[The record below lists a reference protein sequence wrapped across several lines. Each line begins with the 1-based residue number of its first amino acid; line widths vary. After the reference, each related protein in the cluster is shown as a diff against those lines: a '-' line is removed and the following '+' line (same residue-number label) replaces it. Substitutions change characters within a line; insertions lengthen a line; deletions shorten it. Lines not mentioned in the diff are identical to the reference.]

1 MPKKKKML
9 TILKRYTKMA
19 SINYFKFNWKR
30 LPIIF
35 EVEISNRNTFN
46 FMFTVVLDK

>member
-1 MPKKKKML
+1 ML
-9 TILKRYTKMA
+9 TILKMA
-19 SINYFKFNWKR
+19 SINYFNFNWKR